1 MKIFEKR
8 KPVFYIVYSGIIL
21 LGVML
26 DLLSKWLVVRF
37 LKPIDD
43 YPLWDGVF
51 HFNYHENRG
60 AAFGMMQNSRW
71 IFLTI
76 SSIAIVLMLIY
87 LFSGISKN
95 KLSNISIALIVAGG
109 VGNMV
114 DRLALGY
121 VIDFLYFKLIDFAIF
136 NVADSFVCVGAGLL
150 ILSLILDIIK
160 EEREKKRGNK
170 A

>member
-8 KPVFYIVYSGIIL
+8 KPVFYIAYSGIIL

-26 DLLSKWLVVRF
+26 DLLSKWLVVKF

-60 AAFGMMQNSRW
+60 AAFGMMQDSRW
-71 IFLTI
+71 IFLSI
-76 SSIAIVLMLIY
+76 SSIAIVAMLIY
-87 LFSGISKN
+87 LFSGMSKN
-95 KLSNISIALIVAGG
+95 KLSNIAIAIIIAGG
-109 VGNMV
+109 IGNMV
-114 DRLALGY
+114 DRLSLGY

-160 EEREKKRGNK
+160 EEREKKRGK
-170 A
+170 PD